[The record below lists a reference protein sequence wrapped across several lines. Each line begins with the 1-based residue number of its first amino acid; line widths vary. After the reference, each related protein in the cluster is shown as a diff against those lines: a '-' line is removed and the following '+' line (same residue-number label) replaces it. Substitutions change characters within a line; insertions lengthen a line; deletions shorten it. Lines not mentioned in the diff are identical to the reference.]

1 MRSFWPRE
9 FGWESEIVQPQDMGR
24 HINGGGYHG
33 GIYDARKAG
42 IFIR

>member
-1 MRSFWPRE
+1 VFS
-9 FGWESEIVQPQDMGR
+9 QQDMGR

-42 IFIR
+42 ISIR